1 MGLSPTMKL
10 FGTAIN
16 EGFGNVEET
25 GILIAIDEILP
36 QKRMRH
42 IDTFASE
49 HPELVK
55 LAKSAGKKFYTVD
68 SQDNVLA

>member
-1 MGLSPTMKL
+1 
-10 FGTAIN
+10 
-16 EGFGNVEET
+16 
-25 GILIAIDEILP
+25 
-36 QKRMRH
+36 MRH

-55 LAKSAGKKFYTVD
+55 LAQSAGKKFYTVD